1 MNFSMRNFI
10 KSGFLK
16 AIGKISDYRVILNA
30 GGWCDKGVLLEED
43 LVEIQSAIDARN
55 AETVAPTESPS
66 GDKPEP
72 PTESPSGD
80 GTATPTE
87 SPSGDGTATT
97 PDSPDDNDA

>member
-16 AIGKISDYRVILNA
+16 AVGKMGDYWVILNA
-30 GGWCDKGVLLEED
+30 GGWYDKGVLLEED

-66 GDKPEP
+66 GDEPEN
-72 PTESPSGD
+72 PSGD
-80 GTATPTE
+80 ATPE
-87 SPSGDGTATT
+87 AM
-97 PDSPDDNDA
+97 